1 MYCPTQLTVW
11 PRLVVCICILLKA
24 DSVSGYKGVGVHS
37 GKSKPYKAQVQRD
50 GKKKTLGY
58 FATAEEAGSAEHRE
72 DTRGAG
78 VCRRR
83 RSRVKPRRSVE
94 EAQGRGNRPHR
105 LTSPFDLTV

>member
-58 FATAEEAGSAEHRE
+58 FATAEEAALSIARTPEGRVSADDVDLGLNHAAASKKRKAE
-72 DTRGAG
+72 
-78 VCRRR
+78 VI
-83 RSRVKPRRSVE
+83 
-94 EAQGRGNRPHR
+94 
-105 LTSPFDLTV
+105 DLTD